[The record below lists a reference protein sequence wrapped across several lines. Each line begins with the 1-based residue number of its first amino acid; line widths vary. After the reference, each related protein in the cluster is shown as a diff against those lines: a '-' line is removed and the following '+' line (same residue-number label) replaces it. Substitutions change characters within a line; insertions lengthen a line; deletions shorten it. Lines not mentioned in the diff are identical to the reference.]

1 MRPVIAVSLNGRAY
15 QLEDEAHRAL
25 AQYLDTAER
34 ALEDNPDRVEIIADL
49 EQAIADKCE
58 RFLTAHKTVLTQA
71 EMAQVLEQM
80 GPVEAGT
87 GTDGAAATPD
97 PQHTGTRRGGTTAAP
112 PKRLYQI
119 SEGALLSGVCA
130 GLAVY
135 FDVDVTL
142 VRLLFV
148 IAAILTGGLAILVY
162 LAMMFIVP
170 YANTP
175 EEMAAAGGLPFNA
188 RALIEQWK
196 RKAARFADAAAYA
209 ARRQGSSAERARWHA
224 EWRRARAQWRR
235 EWRQHR
241 AEWHAHRRDT
251 WNAAAPPPPPPM
263 PPAAAFLSGLG
274 WAVLGILVALL
285 TLAWLVAL
293 LSLLATGALFGWSLP
308 HLPLWAAILVL
319 IVLYQLVLSPLRAL
333 RYAHSPH
340 LYAYRYRSHALAE
353 ALAGLAILAVLLWL
367 LAHHLP
373 AVEHVLSVLSARF
386 CALWRQVAA
395 PSR

>member
-15 QLEDEAHRAL
+15 QLEDEAHEAL
-25 AQYLDTAER
+25 AQYLDAAQR
-34 ALEDNPDRVEIIADL
+34 ALAGNPDRSEIIADL

-58 RFLTAHKTVLTQA
+58 RFLSAHKTVLTVA
-71 EMAQVLEQM
+71 EIAGVIEEM
-80 GPVEAGT
+80 GPVEAETDTEGAGT
-87 GTDGAAATPD
+87 ASGPQQTPGGTDS
-97 PQHTGTRRGGTTAAP
+97 TTQVP

-119 SEGALLSGVCA
+119 SEGALLSGVCT

-148 IAAILTGGLAILVY
+148 IAAILTGGLAVLVY

-175 EEMAAAGGLPFNA
+175 EEVAAASGLPFNA

-196 RKAARFADAAAYA
+196 RNAARFADAAANA
-209 ARRQGSSAERARWHA
+209 ARRNASGAEHARWHA
-224 EWRRARAQWRR
+224 EWRRARAQWRG
-235 EWRQHR
+235 EWRKHR
-241 AEWHAHRRDT
+241 ADWHAHRWHA
-251 WNAAAPPPPPPM
+251 WNGTAPPAPPPL

-274 WAVLGILVALL
+274 WAVLGILVGLV

-308 HLPLWAAILVL
+308 HLPLWAAIIVL
-319 IVLYQLVLSPLRAL
+319 IVLYQLVVSPLRAL

-340 LYAYRYRSHALAE
+340 LYAYRYRSHALAD
-353 ALAGLAILAVLLWL
+353 AVVGLTILALLVWL
-367 LAHHLP
+367 FEHHLP
-373 AVEHVLSVLSARF
+373 AVQHTLNVLGERLSS
-386 CALWRQVAA
+386 LWRQATA
-395 PSR
+395 PPH

>member
-34 ALEDNPDRVEIIADL
+34 ALAGNPDRVEIIADL
-49 EQAIADKCE
+49 EQAIADKCD
-58 RFLTAHKTVLTQA
+58 RFLNAHKTVLTQTEIA
-71 EMAQVLEQM
+71 LVIEQM
-80 GPVEAGT
+80 GPVET

-97 PQHTGTRRGGTTAAP
+97 PQQTGAHRDGTTPAP

-119 SEGALLSGVCA
+119 SAGALLSGVCA

-148 IAAILTGGLAILVY
+148 IAAILTGGLAVLVY

-175 EEMAAAGGLPFNA
+175 EEVAAAAGLPFNA

-209 ARRQGSSAERARWHA
+209 ARRQGSSAEHARWHA
-224 EWRRARAQWRR
+224 EWRRARAQWRS
-235 EWRQHR
+235 EWRKNR
-241 AEWHAHRRDT
+241 PEWHARRWHS
-251 WNAAAPPPPPPM
+251 WNATAPPPPPPPL

-274 WAVLGILVALL
+274 WAVLGILVALI

-340 LYAYRYRSHALAE
+340 LYAYRYRSHALAD
-353 ALAGLAILAVLLWL
+353 ALVGLAILALFVWL
-367 LAHHLP
+367 LDHHLP
-373 AVEHVLSVLSARF
+373 AVEHVLSVLSERLSS
-386 CALWRQVAA
+386 LWRQVAA